1 MPNYEKS
8 QVSSPTGLRFMSS
21 IQKFEDIEAWKL
33 ARALANRI
41 YDVTSKSDFS
51 RDYGLRD
58 QIRRASI
65 SIVSNI
71 AEGFERDGDREFL
84 QFLFVAKG
92 SCGEVRAQ
100 LYLAYDRKYLT
111 EDEFGELTQ
120 KSLQVSRMIAG
131 LTKYLRQS
139 QITGKKYKV
148 ASEQS

>member
-1 MPNYEKS
+1 
-8 QVSSPTGLRFMSS
+8 MSS

-120 KSLQVSRMIAG
+120 KTLQLSRMIAG

-148 ASEQS
+148 ASQLS